1 MAAHTGHQPRGQGD
15 ALMYG
20 GLAPGL
26 QRPRWSAADGSGFLT
41 VVLVALWPVWSWSVD
56 RFLDGS
62 DDPWGVLAIV
72 MLGVL
77 LFRDR
82 AAFTRAPRTG
92 WLVAASAAT
101 CAAVVTT
108 GWLPALMRGVFASLA
123 VTAALMAVRR
133 GRSPMLAYLTLAL
146 LSLPILSSLQFYL
159 GYPLRV
165 ITAEASAGLLSAA
178 GFDAQRTGSALMV
191 DGALVIVDAPCAGI
205 HMAWAAYFTA
215 SVAGAWLR
223 HASLD
228 YLLRTSCV
236 GLIVIVMN
244 VLRNT
249 ALVLLET
256 RPAGL
261 SDAWHEST
269 GVAAF
274 SVVCMST
281 LWLMKRESPLLA
293 ATRAVGPGL
302 TGAAR

>member
-1 MAAHTGHQPRGQGD
+1 
-15 ALMYG
+15 
-20 GLAPGL
+20 
-26 QRPRWSAADGSGFLT
+26 
-41 VVLVALWPVWSWSVD
+41 VD

-62 DDPWGVLAIV
+62 DEPWGVLAIA

-82 AAFTRAPRTG
+82 AGVHAGARAGAGSSQR
-92 WLVAASAAT
+92 SAAT

-146 LSLPILSSLQFYL
+146 LSAADPVVAAVLS
-159 GYPLRV
+159 RV
-165 ITAEASAGLLSAA
+165 SIARGNCGSKCGLLSAA

-223 HASLD
+223 HPSLD

-261 SDAWHEST
+261 SDGWHEST

-281 LWLMKRESPLLA
+281 LWLMKREGPLLA

-302 TGAAR
+302 TGSAR

>member
-1 MAAHTGHQPRGQGD
+1 
-15 ALMYG
+15 
-20 GLAPGL
+20 
-26 QRPRWSAADGSGFLT
+26 
-41 VVLVALWPVWSWSVD
+41 
-56 RFLDGS
+56 
-62 DDPWGVLAIV
+62 
-72 MLGVL
+72 
-77 LFRDR
+77 
-82 AAFTRAPRTG
+82 
-92 WLVAASAAT
+92 
-101 CAAVVTT
+101 
-108 GWLPALMRGVFASLA
+108 
-123 VTAALMAVRR
+123 
-133 GRSPMLAYLTLAL
+133 MLAYLTLAL

-256 RPAGL
+256 RSAGL

-269 GVAAF
+269 GVGGIF
-274 SVVCMST
+274 V
-281 LWLMKRESPLLA
+281 RLA
-293 ATRAVGPGL
+293 CRRSGS
-302 TGAAR
+302 